1 MAKSS
6 ARIRDAF
13 TLVELL
19 VVIAIIG
26 TLVGLLLPAVQVA
39 RESARR
45 SSCMNNL
52 KQLGVGLQNHHDAK
66 KEFPRLQFD
75 NCAGVSCTDT
85 TNTWMKGGF
94 VSLLPYI
101 EANDTYQQL
110 YNSTT
115 PGGGASYSKWAY
127 PSFQRTID
135 PYLCPSDFFPRGA
148 GESPPRGTRN
158 YVMCQGDRCSGW
170 SNDIKRAAFIWNS
183 GAASA
188 PPKATQMKDIT
199 DGLSKTLVLSERC
212 IGGDSSNSIRGD
224 TAFYGS
230 LTSNP
235 AGCLSMAAGNA
246 YVDPTQIVGAGTFSK
261 AGRLWADGCPYYG
274 AFNTILPPNSP
285 SCSIRL
291 GSGDRV
297 NGVFSANSY
306 HTGGVVACMADGAVL
321 FVANNI
327 DSGDPTQSYPS
338 ATTGKSPYGVWGAMG
353 SISSGSAELLTIDF

>member
-1 MAKSS
+1 MLTRPSSRRGFPMAKSS

-170 SNDIKRAAFIWNS
+170 SNDIKRAAFIWNN
-183 GAASA
+183 GAVSA
-188 PPKATQMKDIT
+188 PPKAIQMKDIT

-235 AGCLSMAAGNA
+235 AGSGLTDAPITAPSTRSCRRTVRPARYGWAAATVSMVSSRQTAITPAAWSPAWRTG
-246 YVDPTQIVGAGTFSK
+246 
-261 AGRLWADGCPYYG
+261 
-274 AFNTILPPNSP
+274 P
-285 SCSIRL
+285 SCSSPTISTPVIRRSRIPRQRR
-291 GSGDRV
+291 GRAPTASG
-297 NGVFSANSY
+297 GPWEAS
-306 HTGGVVACMADGAVL
+306 VAAVPNCSRSTSERAADACQ
-321 FVANNI
+321 A
-327 DSGDPTQSYPS
+327 
-338 ATTGKSPYGVWGAMG
+338 A
-353 SISSGSAELLTIDF
+353 